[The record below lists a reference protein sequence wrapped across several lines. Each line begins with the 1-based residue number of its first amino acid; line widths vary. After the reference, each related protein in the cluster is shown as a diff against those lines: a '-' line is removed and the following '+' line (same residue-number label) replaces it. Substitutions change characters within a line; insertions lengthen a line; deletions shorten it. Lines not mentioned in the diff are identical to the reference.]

1 MSKNLDYYIQILK
14 KVSFDVTLF
23 KKELEKALNFL
34 TPNEQDVL
42 RMWVNEFVSD
52 RQDLQIVISNWKIIL
67 VQLIECYQI

>member
-34 TPNEQDVL
+34 TPNEQHVL

>member
-34 TPNEQDVL
+34 TPNEQHVL

-52 RQDLQIVISNWKIIL
+52 KQDLQIVISN
-67 VQLIECYQI
+67 